1 MATLH
6 RDDSRETDRLT
17 DTRKKVDDVSVV
29 IIGALLLEGGRGE
42 GGKGGRGR
50 GMGGGGRGMGG
61 GGGGGRK
68 EEGEWKTHTL
78 CIGRSI

>member
-29 IIGALLLEGGRGE
+29 IIGALLLV
-42 GGKGGRGR
+42 
-50 GMGGGGRGMGG
+50 GGGGRQEGG
-61 GGGGGRK
+61 GL
-68 EEGEWKTHTL
+68 EVYEVYEGCQYITERL
-78 CIGRSI
+78 GFLLP